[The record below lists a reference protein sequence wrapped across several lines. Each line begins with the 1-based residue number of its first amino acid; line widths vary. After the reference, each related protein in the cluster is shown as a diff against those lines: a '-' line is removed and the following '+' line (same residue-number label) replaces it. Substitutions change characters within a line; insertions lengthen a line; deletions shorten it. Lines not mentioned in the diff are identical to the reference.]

1 VIAHNP
7 HHPAPLLFSAACA
20 AAETMS
26 LSANGR
32 RVRPCFVWSGQTYYK
47 CRDCDRWRPKS
58 NFSGV
63 FNPKSACGIQ
73 SYCKPCHSRRTYA
86 AQLRREGAADHT
98 SRKDSRKNE
107 LRERLARNDTSPTAI
122 LPKVVNPTVVVVI
135 PSSSYTAPKPS
146 TRQVEY
152 VPDAPAPRSTVARVI
167 ATDGEN
173 PARAGMDAAAFAVA
187 QERGR
192 FDKARQYNPA
202 LTWEGW
208 ITVAGK
214 KRGRPPRR
222 DSGTAKGVGLA

>member
-86 AQLRREGAADHT
+86 AQLRREGAANHT
-98 SRKDSRKNE
+98 SRKSKPRKALDSGRVDK
-107 LRERLARNDTSPTAI
+107 LTPPCVITTAI
-122 LPKVVNPTVVVVI
+122 SPKVVNPTVVVAVAPT
-135 PSSSYTAPKPS
+135 PSSP
-146 TRQVEY
+146 
-152 VPDAPAPRSTVARVI
+152 STVARVI
-167 ATDGEN
+167 VTDGSN

-222 DSGTAKGVGLA
+222 DSGAVKGVEL

>member
-20 AAETMS
+20 AADAMS
-26 LSANGR
+26 PSANGR
-32 RVRPCFVWSGQTYYK
+32 RVRPCFVWSGETYYK
-47 CRDCDRWRPKS
+47 CRDCNRWRPKS
-58 NFSGV
+58 NFSSV

-73 SYCKPCHSRRTYA
+73 TYCKPCHSRRTYA
-86 AQLRREGAADHT
+86 AQLRREGTANHT

-122 LPKVVNPTVVVVI
+122 LPKVVNPTVVVAN
-135 PSSSYTAPKPS
+135 SYAADGDTPTA
-146 TRQVEY
+146 
-152 VPDAPAPRSTVARVI
+152 
-167 ATDGEN
+167 
-173 PARAGMDAAAFAVA
+173 F
-187 QERGR
+187 ERGR

-222 DSGTAKGVGLA
+222 DSGKVKGVQVG

>member
-1 VIAHNP
+1 VIAQNP

-20 AAETMS
+20 AADAMS
-26 LSANGR
+26 PTANGR
-32 RVRPCFVWSGQTYYK
+32 RARPCFTWSGETYYK
-47 CRDCDRWRPKS
+47 CRDCNRWRPKS

-73 SYCKPCHSRRTYA
+73 TYCKPCHSRRTYA
-86 AQLRREGAADHT
+86 AQLRREGAANHT

-122 LPKVVNPTVVVVI
+122 LPKVVNPTVMVV
-135 PSSSYTAPKPS
+135 SSYADDDDT
-146 TRQVEY
+146 
-152 VPDAPAPRSTVARVI
+152 PA
-167 ATDGEN
+167 DY
-173 PARAGMDAAAFAVA
+173 
-187 QERGR
+187 ERGR
-192 FDKARQYNPA
+192 FEKARAYNPA

-222 DSGTAKGVGLA
+222 DSGAAKGVAL